1 MPLYNTIDHAIF
13 NVILLSPLYYIRSK
27 SLQFCNYIKSAFVQ
41 IQPTPPPEQ
50 ELEQEQELPEGL
62 AIPVLK
68 RNSHSQ

>member
-1 MPLYNTIDHAIF
+1 MPFYNTIDRAIF

-41 IQPTPPPEQ
+41 IQPTPPPE
-50 ELEQEQELPEGL
+50 LEQELPEEL

>member
-1 MPLYNTIDHAIF
+1 MPFYNTIDRALLD
-13 NVILLSPLYYIRSK
+13 VILFLPFYYVKDK
-27 SLQFCNYIKSAFVQ
+27 SIQFCNYIKSAFVQ

-50 ELEQEQELPEGL
+50 EQQLPEEL

>member
-1 MPLYNTIDHAIF
+1 MPFYNTIDRAIF
-13 NVILLSPLYYIRSK
+13 DVILLSPLYYIRSK

-50 ELEQEQELPEGL
+50 ELELPEGL

>member
-1 MPLYNTIDHAIF
+1 MPFYNTIDRALID
-13 NVILLSPLYYIRSK
+13 VILSFPFWYIKDK
-27 SLQFCNYIKSAFVQ
+27 SVKFYNHIKSAFVQ

-50 ELEQEQELPEGL
+50 EQKLPEGL